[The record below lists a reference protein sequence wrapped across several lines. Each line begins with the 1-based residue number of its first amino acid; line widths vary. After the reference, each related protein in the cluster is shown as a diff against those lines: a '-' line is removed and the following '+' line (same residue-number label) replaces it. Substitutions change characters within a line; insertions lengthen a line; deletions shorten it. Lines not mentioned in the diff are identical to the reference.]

1 MDSSLYS
8 SSSPSTFKQL
18 KVAVVGGGIGGLSA
32 AVSLRRTGHIVMIF
46 ERRSFDVEVGASLS
60 AAANGIQ
67 WLLEWGIDISI
78 MRSVALDKFVAVKN
92 CFIRGSVVRYVKIPA
107 DAVFYRKDMHQ
118 GLLHTAISEE
128 GKGVPCKIVTDHRSY
143 TGTVTFKNGR
153 SVTADIIVGAGGIR
167 LFQVCVRKE
176 IGIIP
181 CIQPAPRTCYR
192 CHVSAEDV
200 RRLGL
205 AEYSLEPAIQFWG
218 GFAGENGRSKYYKV
232 VLTPCSD
239 GDIVAFYC
247 FLPSEETNH
256 HTEAFEFKEVSPE
269 EILQGSFKELDSG
282 CVDFLK
288 NSFERMPWRMY
299 LHEPYEYW
307 HKAKACLL
315 GGAAHPMMPHQSQ
328 GACQA
333 IEDAAALGIIFSD
346 KYGFTNDVEAG
357 LALYEKIRRERA
369 TRIQDASSR
378 AMEDLN
384 ERIGFTN
391 VDPNDPTA
399 AGDKL
404 THNEM
409 NEYKMHD
416 QSLSRSALTVSL
428 RRLKVVVRAPQTFC
442 CLS

>member
-1 MDSSLYS
+1 MDSRRR
-8 SSSPSTFKQL
+8 SPQL

-32 AVSLRRTGHIVMIF
+32 GVALRRAGHIVEIF

-67 WLLEWGIDISI
+67 WLREWGIDISI
-78 MRSVALDKFVAVKN
+78 MKPVALDKFVMREWETGRPLIEADLSDYEATW
-92 CFIRGSVVRYVKIPA
+92 GHPSVM
-107 DAVFYRKDMHQ
+107 FYRKDMHQ

-128 GKGVPCKIVTDHRSY
+128 GKGVPCKIVTDHICENVDY
-143 TGTVTFKNGR
+143 ETGTVTFKNGR
-153 SVTADIIVGAGGIR
+153 TVTADVIVGADGIR
-167 LFQVCVRKE
+167 SVVRKE
-176 IGIIP
+176 IGITAR
-181 CIQPAPRTCYR
+181 IQPAPQTCYR
-192 CHVSAEDV
+192 CYVPAEDV

-218 GFAGENGRSKYYKV
+218 GFAGENGRSKYYKI

-247 FLPSEETNH
+247 FLPSEDTNH

-269 EILQGSFKELDSG
+269 EILQGSFKELDPG

-315 GGAAHPMMPHQSQ
+315 GDAAHPMMPHQSQ

-357 LALYEKIRRERA
+357 LALYEKIRRQRA

-391 VDPNDPTA
+391 VDPNDPTSV
-399 AGDKL
+399 GGKL

-416 QSLSRSALTVSL
+416 HIAAEVGVDRVS
-428 RRLKVVVRAPQTFC
+428 
-442 CLS
+442 